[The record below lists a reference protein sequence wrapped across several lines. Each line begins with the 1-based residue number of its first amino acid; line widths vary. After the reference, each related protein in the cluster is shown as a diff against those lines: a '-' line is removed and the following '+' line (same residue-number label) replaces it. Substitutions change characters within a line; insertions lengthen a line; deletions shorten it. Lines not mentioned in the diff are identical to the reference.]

1 MNWLQ
6 ICLIL
11 AAQFTDDFMDLN
23 KFKVSIPHEKTNEE
37 NLIFVVCYAD

>member
-23 KFKVSIPHEKTNEE
+23 KVSIPHEKTNEE